1 MSDYLEFDE
10 EEEGISPRPSKRTK
24 FNEKFDTRY
33 LNVPEDDDSLR
44 ATAIRSMTHFV
55 SKFITPR
62 HLVTLLILQA
72 AYTIL
77 FLVTTSLS
85 ALIFIYFENFS
96 GVSEEVGMK
105 LGNFHDMKIR
115 LFGIFFSVLAIM
127 VELDLEFVNEKIT
140 LLKSFIPRSMMLFFV
155 ATLSETN
162 PMILYESKTRSLGG
176 YGYGNGYGDDDDLYS
191 NNGSSLYST
200 NYYSNQDSSGL
211 IKDEIPMLVI
221 WLQSVSSALLK
232 LSVIVYFVFGILCL
246 DQFAPHAFVPV
257 PSRGKKSK
265 KKKSSRQVSV
275 PSEEHDMID
284 GPNEVPTNE
293 PKRKM
298 SSRRLRAAEE
308 EDDQIEEQNMIHSNL
323 PMHSYQSE
331 SQREFDEAPAPV
343 ERSSSRR
350 RDSIR
355 GLDPNGHYSSRGQ
368 RLMPMDD
375 GMGHNDFV

>member
-162 PMILYESKTRSLGG
+162 PMILYDGVKQSSSN
-176 YGYGNGYGDDDDLYS
+176 YDDDDYFSLYS
-191 NNGSSLYST
+191 NYTSSSSMYQNS
-200 NYYSNQDSSGL
+200 YGFIQDEISSG
-211 IKDEIPMLVI
+211 VI
-221 WLQSVSSALLK
+221 RLQSVSSVLLK
-232 LSVIVYFVFGILCL
+232 ISALAYLVSGIMCL
-246 DQFAPHAFVPV
+246 DQFLPAAFVDASDPE
-257 PSRGKKSK
+257 K
-265 KKKSSRQVSV
+265 
-275 PSEEHDMID
+275 D
-284 GPNEVPTNE
+284 
-293 PKRKM
+293 
-298 SSRRLRAAEE
+298 AEK
-308 EDDQIEEQNMIHSNL
+308 
-323 PMHSYQSE
+323 
-331 SQREFDEAPAPV
+331 
-343 ERSSSRR
+343 
-350 RDSIR
+350 
-355 GLDPNGHYSSRGQ
+355 
-368 RLMPMDD
+368 
-375 GMGHNDFV
+375 